1 MPRRTYR
8 RTPRRPSS
16 RKKSG
21 GPPRGNRFI
30 AWGVNFVIVALAVVV
45 VSFVYS
51 SIHRIQTNQQAVDL
65 SLEESIK
72 KYEQNN
78 LAAELYEQ
86 KQYPDIWIEILNGN
100 GVSGVAAQ
108 YTEFLREK
116 GFDVQRTDNAPNFQY
131 QNTLVID
138 RSDNHAKALAV
149 AQALEIDTSQVR
161 TEVDESL
168 QLDVTVILGK
178 DYNTL
183 PVYNEIA
190 QQTIQ

>member
-1 MPRRTYR
+1 MPRRTHR
-8 RTPRRPSS
+8 RVPRPSS
-16 RKKSG
+16 RKRASGSRKS
-21 GPPRGNRFI
+21 NRLVS
-30 AWGVNFVIVALAVVV
+30 WGLNFVIAALAVVV

-78 LAAELYEQ
+78 VAAELYEQ

-131 QNTLVID
+131 QKTEIID
-138 RSDNHAKALAV
+138 RSNNHSKAV
-149 AQALEIDTSQVR
+149 AVARALQIDTSAVR
-161 TEVDESL
+161 TESDPSL

-178 DYNTL
+178 DYKTL
-183 PVYNEIA
+183 PVYDEIA
-190 QQTIQ
+190 KQTIP